1 MAIVCLRRSRDT
13 LVKQDQIR
21 RIKTKK
27 CPSFET
33 QQKKGFI
40 LTSQKLSKEEEEE
53 TSLLLCNGS

>member
-1 MAIVCLRRSRDT
+1 MAIVCLHRSRDT

-27 CPSFET
+27 CRFET
-33 QQKKGFI
+33 QQKKGYI